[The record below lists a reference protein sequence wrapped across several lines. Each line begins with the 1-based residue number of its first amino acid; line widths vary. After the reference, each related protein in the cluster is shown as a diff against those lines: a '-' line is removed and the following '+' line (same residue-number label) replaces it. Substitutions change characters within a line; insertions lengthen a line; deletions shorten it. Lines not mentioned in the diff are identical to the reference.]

1 MRLMLGRLAPRSSQ
15 TMKRR
20 PACRGRLLCVA
31 AVLALTMPL
40 SGCISPLAG
49 GAGASFASSGGDEG
63 FDAPARK
70 VRARAEMVRG
80 AVVVQGP
87 KGYCID
93 AKSLTS
99 GGVSGGFALLA
110 SCESLLG
117 RPAERPVLPALMT
130 VSVLPYSLKPVQP
143 RAHEMAAALAPHR
156 ALDQIN
162 GDGLTVVHLAT
173 GGEALSPKVDPKH
186 WRGAMVING
195 HMIGL
200 AVYAPKGSDLSGKD
214 GLDLLG
220 KLAETLRE
228 ASPLETAAARPLKM
242 RARAAAPA
250 PDSALP
256 RPQPKPKTTASGV
269 LRPPQY
275 PAAMQT
281 THPAAAQSATADTQ
295 PRAKRIKKLFPRLFQ

>member
-31 AVLALTMPL
+31 AGIALAMPL
-40 SGCISPLAG
+40 SGFISPLDG
-49 GAGASFASSGGDEG
+49 GGDSFASRSGDDA

-70 VRARAEMVRG
+70 VRARADIVRG

-130 VSVLPYSLKPVQP
+130 VTVLPYSLKPVQP

-281 THPAAAQSATADTQ
+281 TPPAAAQSPTADTQ
-295 PRAKRIKKLFPRLFQ
+295 TRAKRIKKLFPRLFQ

>member
-1 MRLMLGRLAPRSSQ
+1 
-15 TMKRR
+15 
-20 PACRGRLLCVA
+20 
-31 AVLALTMPL
+31 MPL

-49 GAGASFASSGGDEG
+49 GAGGGVSFASRGGGDEG

-162 GDGLTVVHLAT
+162 GDGLTIVHLAT

-228 ASPLETAAARPLKM
+228 ASPLKTAAARPLKM
-242 RARAAAPA
+242 RARAAAPAAAPA

-281 THPAAAQSATADTQ
+281 TRPAAAQSATADTQ